1 MDNTQASAQPAT
13 NQPKKTSAARAV
25 FAGIFGVIA
34 FLFFIPLIFSI
45 WISTTLLNSDNFSKT
60 FTAVIIN
67 PKVSQQIATG
77 LTESIVND
85 DTAADLA
92 QAILT
97 PEQAAQDPEQV
108 KTNLK
113 QVFKQGLAQII
124 VSAEVQKSTT
134 TLLKNVHK
142 LIIESPPKD
151 AQTATL
157 DFRPFIASVINGA
170 KGTKIEIITTK
181 FTVEEGQGVVTLDQN
196 QYMLSQNIVTA
207 ARTTLIIQLII
218 FSLGIILCLAIAN
231 RRFRALRRILLT
243 AGILLL
249 LVGLPL
255 YLIPMLI
262 ASSSQADIAATFT
275 AVQLVL
281 GPLASLMLIVGGIL
295 TVGIIIV
302 DIIIKIS
309 SKKTPTAPQQASA
322 AAEPKKPVAKP
333 KASTPKK

>member
-1 MDNTQASAQPAT
+1 MEKTQASTQPAT
-13 NQPKKTSAARAV
+13 NQPKQPSTARAV

-34 FLFFIPLIFSI
+34 FLFFIPLTFSI
-45 WISTTLLNSDNFSKT
+45 WVSTTLLNSDNFSKT
-60 FTAVIIN
+60 FTAVIID

-77 LTESIVND
+77 LAESIVTD

-108 KTNLK
+108 KANLK
-113 QVFKQGLAQII
+113 QAFKQSLAQII
-124 VSAEVQKSTT
+124 ASAEVQKSTT
-134 TLLKNVHK
+134 TLLENVHK

-181 FTVEEGQGVVTLDQN
+181 FTLEEGQGVVTLDQN
-196 QYMLSQNIVTA
+196 QYMLSQNIITA
-207 ARTTLIIQLII
+207 ARTTLIIQLVI

-231 RRFRALRRILLT
+231 RRLRALRRILLT

-262 ASSSQADIAATFT
+262 SSSSQADIAATFT

-281 GPLASLMLIVGGIL
+281 GPLAGLMLIVGGIL

-309 SKKTPTAPQQASA
+309 SKKTPAAPQPAGA